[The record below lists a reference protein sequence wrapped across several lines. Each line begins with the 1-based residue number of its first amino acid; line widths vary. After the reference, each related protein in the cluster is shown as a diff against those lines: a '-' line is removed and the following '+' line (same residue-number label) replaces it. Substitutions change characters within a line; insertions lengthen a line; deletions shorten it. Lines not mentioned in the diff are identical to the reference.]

1 MFPFDIDDEDIEV
14 TDNSQSVYQEYG
26 IDFETGQLTG
36 DMVEGLEA
44 VKVWLWLALQTDRY
58 VFEQYSWNYGND
70 ISTII
75 GSSPDPDYLALV
87 AQKSIT
93 ELVEQN
99 PYIFGLHDF
108 DIEIDGDKMN
118 YSFVCETDFGE
129 VEVYV

>member
-99 PYIFGLHDF
+99 PYISGLHDF